1 MKITKTIIA
10 MLSLVVLLVI
20 GVKIYHHYQPQK
32 PEPTPTPAEKQE
44 KPSQPIS
51 KQKPTD
57 TDEVLPPHEETS
69 MIYGNDAENKRDCI
83 EPFDKFDEEAGT
95 CYAECKTDEE
105 CDTLAEWSDDDFN
118 ELAEEYEEFSKEKN
132 HKIHTA
138 EKTKTKK
145 KPSSSIVEYK
155 RKKGGKFVLIEG
167 KETKRT
173 KEIIKKIKA
182 ISPSAFSDKYIQ
194 KVTIVPT
201 ADDGDTAAYV
211 EPDIDDAHKRN
222 ITVAEDI
229 FDDGTDVGFV
239 LVHEFAHIL
248 TLNSAQI
255 SDEWS
260 DNCKTY
266 YTSE

>member
-10 MLSLVVLLVI
+10 MLSLVVLSVI
-20 GVKIYHHYQPQK
+20 GVRMYHHYQPQK
-32 PEPTPTPAEKQE
+32 PEPTPVEKQE
-44 KPSQPIS
+44 KPSQSTS

-57 TDEVLPPHEETS
+57 ITTVSPQDEVTI
-69 MIYGNDAENKRDCI
+69 MYGDNVEKKSDCE

-105 CDTLAEWSDDDFN
+105 CDALAEWSDDDFD
-118 ELAEEYEEFSKEKN
+118 ELAEKYEEFSKEKN

-138 EKTKTKK
+138 ERTKTKK
-145 KPSSSIVEYK
+145 EPSNNIAEYK
-155 RKKGGKFVLIEG
+155 RKKGEGFVLIEG
-167 KETKRT
+167 QENSKTKA
-173 KEIIKKIKA
+173 IITKIKA
-182 ISPSAFSDKYIQ
+182 ISPNTFSDKYIQ

-248 TLNSAQI
+248 TLNSSQI